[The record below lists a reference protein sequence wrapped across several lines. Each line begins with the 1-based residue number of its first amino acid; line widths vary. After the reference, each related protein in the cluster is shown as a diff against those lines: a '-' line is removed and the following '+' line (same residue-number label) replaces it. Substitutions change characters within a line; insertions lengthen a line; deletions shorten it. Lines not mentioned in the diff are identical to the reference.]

1 LVGAAVKVT
10 LTPEQIDE
18 PGFAEILILTGK
30 LGFVVMFITFDVAG
44 LPEEHTLLEVISQVM
59 ASPLV
64 AEMEKV
70 ELFVPTWVVPTCH

>member
-18 PGFAEILILTGK
+18 PGFAEIL
-30 LGFVVMFITFDVAG
+30 ITFDVAG